1 MLRFTKL
8 GTLLV
13 LSWIAAAQQENASW
27 QGVLLDELGHAIP
40 AATIILEAAHQ
51 QWTAATAADGGFHFV
66 SLDAGGYAVS
76 VRLGDR
82 LVRAPTVLEIQ
93 AAARIETTLRLTAA
107 GELLLRP
114 TAETKEAGSTGG
126 ERLSSKNVAG
136 LPLNK
141 RDFSQLL
148 LLASGT
154 QTDTN
159 GAANF
164 TQQFAVNG
172 QRGTTAVFAMDG
184 INTTDPELGGT
195 TFSNFNVDAIQ
206 EIRASSGVMPAEIG
220 HGAASF
226 TDIITQSGSNRV
238 HGVVFEFLRNAA
250 FDARNFF
257 DRRSIADPR

>member
-1 MLRFTKL
+1 
-8 GTLLV
+8 
-13 LSWIAAAQQENASW
+13 
-27 QGVLLDELGHAIP
+27 GVLRDAASHPVDGASVVLQRGRELRTVSTDAEGK
-40 AATIILEAAHQ
+40 
-51 QWTAATAADGGFHFV
+51 FHFSGLAAGSYSITVRPKERPKSSPASLVIQPGEHAEV
-66 SLDAGGYAVS
+66 SLDLSDKNELVLHREVES
-76 VRLGDR
+76 VD
-82 LVRAPTVLEIQ
+82 AS
-93 AAARIETTLRLTAA
+93 A
-107 GELLLRP
+107 
-114 TAETKEAGSTGG
+114 TGG
-126 ERLSSKNVAG
+126 ERLSSRRVSG

-206 EIRASSGVMPAEIG
+206 ELRANSGVMPAEIG

-226 TDIITQSGSNRV
+226 TAIITQSGSDHV

-257 DRRSIADPR
+257 DRSSVADPSRLPPFQRN